1 MAATGL
7 GLLVAQWPPTS
18 GQHNIDTRTV
28 RARWPSKHVL
38 HGIVSTYRVELHK
51 SLGFALALDQC
62 IDSDVVVVDVGR
74 VALEVLGLHTET
86 ETERETETETESNAP
101 TIQPYW
107 MVLIVLIGWS
117 LGWLAHHRITDK
129 IK

>member
-74 VALEVLGLHTET
+74 VALEVLGLHTE
-86 ETERETETETESNAP
+86 RETETETESNAP